1 MMERSAQIKR
11 PDIKDRV
18 DTALSLMLRSLE
30 RMKTGDSVLIYRD
43 PVTKIVPEGR
53 AILVEKLPGS
63 PHHVAHLEVWLVKM
77 DTGEEKICYISK

>member
-1 MMERSAQIKR
+1 MMENSAEIKR

-18 DTALSLMLRSLE
+18 NRALSLMLRSLE

-43 PVTKIVPEGR
+43 PVTKIVPDGR

-77 DTGEEKICYISK
+77 DTGEEKICYITK